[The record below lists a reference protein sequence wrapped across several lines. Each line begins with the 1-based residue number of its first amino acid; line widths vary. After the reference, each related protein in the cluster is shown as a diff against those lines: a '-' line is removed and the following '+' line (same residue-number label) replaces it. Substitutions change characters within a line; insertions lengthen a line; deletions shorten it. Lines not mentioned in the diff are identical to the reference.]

1 MKRILTVFA
10 LALSVAGSSA
20 VALAAPAKEHA
31 ARHEKGDMAKKFP
44 MKAEEFQQHAS
55 KRAQKARERMEKH
68 IAEKKLPEDKA
79 NEIRAKFNAAQVKVG
94 QKVTEVCADGTVT
107 LDEAKAVHAVAR
119 EAMPH
124 KKHAKKGKKLA
135 RIFTSEGPGPPLAH
149 QAFRCAC
156 RRLFGSPVGCCLVR
170 LSA

>member
-10 LALSVAGSSA
+10 LALSVVGSSA
-20 VALAAPAKEHA
+20 AALAAPAKEHA

-44 MKAEEFQQHAS
+44 MKADEFQQHAS

-79 NEIRAKFNAAQVKVG
+79 NEVRAKFNAAQVKVG

-107 LDEAKAVHAVAR
+107 LDEAKAVHTVAR
-119 EAMPH
+119 EGRPH

-135 RIFTSEGPGPPLAH
+135 RLSLARLSGGRFTRQGLGATPLAPGPG
-149 QAFRCAC
+149 
-156 RRLFGSPVGCCLVR
+156 VR